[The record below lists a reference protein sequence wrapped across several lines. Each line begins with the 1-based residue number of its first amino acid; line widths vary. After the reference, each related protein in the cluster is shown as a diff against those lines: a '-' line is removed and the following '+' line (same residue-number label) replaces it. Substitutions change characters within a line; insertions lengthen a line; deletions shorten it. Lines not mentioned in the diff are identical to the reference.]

1 VRPHEGERLY
11 RLRDDPP
18 AAADPPPGRLR
29 AATPDDL
36 ALLLAWS
43 GEFTAETGHAPPAAI
58 DRRARMAWRV
68 AAGQAWLWDV
78 DGTPAAM
85 AFASAPVA
93 GAVRIGPVYTP
104 PEHRRHGYA
113 GACVGAVGA
122 GARAAGARDLL
133 LYTQLANPTSN
144 GVYQR
149 LGYEAV
155 AEITAYTFG

>member
-1 VRPHEGERLY
+1 VRRLPVRPHEGERLY

-43 GEFTAETGHAPPAAI
+43 G
-58 DRRARMAWRV
+58 
-68 AAGQAWLWDV
+68 
-78 DGTPAAM
+78 
-85 AFASAPVA
+85 
-93 GAVRIGPVYTP
+93 
-104 PEHRRHGYA
+104 
-113 GACVGAVGA
+113 
-122 GARAAGARDLL
+122 
-133 LYTQLANPTSN
+133 
-144 GVYQR
+144 